1 MRTVVT
7 RFNKL
12 SMIAVAL
19 AMLGTSY
26 TAASAETLWQ
36 YNHPRREQVNDRLAN
51 QNYRIHQEAME
62 GELPPGQAAQLHA
75 EDHAIR
81 TEERTMASFN
91 GGHITPYE
99 QHLLNAQENGVSH
112 QIGY

>member
-1 MRTVVT
+1 MT
-7 RFNKL
+7 RSSKL
-12 SMIAVAL
+12 SMIAAAL
-19 AMLGTSY
+19 AVLGTSY

-36 YNHPRREQVNDRLAN
+36 YNHPRRVEVNERLGT
-51 QNYRIHQEAME
+51 QNFRIQQGVAD
-62 GELPPGQAAQLHA
+62 GRITPYQAAQLHA
-75 EDHAIR
+75 EDHTIR
-81 TEERTMASFN
+81 TEERTMAVFN

>member
-1 MRTVVT
+1 MT
-7 RFNKL
+7 RFSKL

-19 AMLGTSY
+19 AVLGTSY

-36 YNHPRREQVNDRLAN
+36 YNHPRRVEVNDRLAN
-51 QNYRIHQEAME
+51 QNYRIHQEVME
-62 GELPPGQAAQLHA
+62 GELSPGQAVALHA

-81 TEERTMASFN
+81 LEERTMAGFN

>member
-1 MRTVVT
+1 MT
-7 RFNKL
+7 RFSKL
-12 SMIAVAL
+12 SMIAIAL
-19 AMLGTSY
+19 AVLGSSY

-36 YNHPRREQVNDRLAN
+36 FNHPRRVEVNDRLAN
-51 QNYRIHQEAME
+51 QNYRIHQEVME
-62 GELPPGQAAQLHA
+62 GELSPGQAAALHT
-75 EDHAIR
+75 EDHTIR
-81 TEERTMASFN
+81 FEERSMAAFN